1 MLTTEK
7 KNTATPPLENVGKRI
22 GEIYQNDISKNFE
35 NQADLLEVLMGE
47 TELLHLAY
55 TASIDFSLDERT
67 HAAFHRH
74 FHTIMHLQ
82 HEFSKTIIRA

>member
-1 MLTTEK
+1 MQATEK

-55 TASIDFSLDERT
+55 TASVDYSLDERV
-67 HAAFHRH
+67 HAAFLRH
-74 FHTIMHLQ
+74 FRTIIHLQ
-82 HEFSKTIIRA
+82 CEFSQTIIRA